1 MRRRFCATAYFFH
14 AVKKKRVHRH
24 AYAIREKKPGFI
36 VAVNFMRVQLANIF
50 VGEVFAKHIADHL
63 LHGETVDLDVVF
75 FMDLARHGCDVFLFY
90 VGIGIYFAG
99 GSRIGR
105 MFIFFDKV
113 EIFLVCRF
121 VFHLSISSSCT
132 IAQS

>member
-1 MRRRFCATAYFFH
+1 M
-14 AVKKKRVHRH
+14 KKERVHCH
-24 AYAIREKKPGFI
+24 AHAIRKEKPGFI
-36 VAVNFMRVQLANIF
+36 VTVNFMRVQLADVF
-50 VGEVFAKHIADHL
+50 VGEVFAKHLRDLL
-63 LHGETVDLDVVF
+63 LHGEAVDLDIVF
-75 FMDLARHGCDVFLFY
+75 LMDFACHGCDVFLFD
-90 VGIGIYFAG
+90 VCIGVYFAG

-132 IAQS
+132 MAQS